1 MLKLLVGVL
10 ENEPAVEQL
19 QVSLECIYNVVY
31 DLKECPHEVGL
42 LIESISKYL
51 RQFLDFAKYPDTVVW
66 EAMLIVCSFTNL
78 SNSFIID
85 FVEQGGVPLL
95 MDMLRRADPGMLESV
110 IVSIGNISSLDRRF
124 AGMFL
129 EEGASSVLVSLL
141 HSGSEHQ
148 IWHKQLSWTT
158 GMMTQ
163 HYLKQLNTVFYETL
177 QIFSKLKDF
186 RDTEA
191 DIDILWG
198 CMHLTSGEDE
208 ALAVF
213 AKSDLMQFVLNKL
226 KQSSVKTCPAVLKA
240 IGNLLSGP
248 TTVSQPLLD
257 LGVAELLIQYLS
269 LPCEPLVS
277 EALFSLS
284 NIATESAQCAMRVF
298 KHSVVP
304 HAVRGLWSKY
314 KPLAKEAC
322 FYLLN
327 LAQRLPVDTVERL
340 QTEFNVFS
348 LASHQLESLELEV
361 LCNFLMALWTLL
373 RRSAEGYQIN
383 ALLNSLEVAG
393 WPEALERVQLY
404 DNEEVYSVSSV
415 ILKEFFDG
423 EETFEFS

>member
-19 QVSLECIYNVVY
+19 QVSLECIYSVVH

-66 EAMLIVCSFTNL
+66 EAMLIVCCFTNL
-78 SNSFIID
+78 SDSFIID

-95 MDMLRRADPGMLESV
+95 MDLLRKAGPGMLESV
-110 IVSIGNISSLDRRF
+110 IVTIGNISNFDQRF

-129 EEGASSVLVSLL
+129 EEGATNVFVSLL
-141 HSGSEHQ
+141 QSGEDHQ
-148 IWHKQLSWTT
+148 IWHRQLSWTA
-158 GMMTQ
+158 GVMAH

-186 RDTEA
+186 RDPEA

-198 CMHLTSGEDE
+198 CTYLTSGEDE
-208 ALAVF
+208 TLAVF
-213 AKSDLMQFVLNKL
+213 AKSDLLHFVLNKL
-226 KQSSVKTCPAVLKA
+226 KQSSVKTCPAVLKVIA
-240 IGNLLSGP
+240 HLLSGS

-314 KPLAKEAC
+314 KPLAREAC
-322 FYLLN
+322 FYLLILARN
-327 LAQRLPVDTVERL
+327 LPIDTVERL

-348 LASHQLESLELEV
+348 LVSHQLESLELEV
-361 LCNFLMALWTLL
+361 LCNFLMALWVLL
-373 RRSAEGYQIN
+373 QRSAEGYHIN
-383 ALLNSLEVAG
+383 AILNSLEVTG

-404 DNEEVYSVSSV
+404 ENEEVYSVASV